1 MTFTR
6 RLLCD
11 AILEVLQVGLDVG
24 PSTFRV
30 ILVLSNTR
38 LNSLCLFSTSTFI
51 VSSNT
56 RFSSLCLFR
65 TPCLGRSVKI
75 ILQEIVNIT
84 QKLKLDDRS
93 LWLTYLRK
101 LGCEANGALQT
112 MRLLETIRFELQIVE
127 SAFFS
132 IAACVRWCTLVRE
145 LPSSLTAVKN
155 VYSSCTLPHE
165 QPSSLNNL
173 VFLVACLFGNC
184 RSAFKMPADAYGR

>member
-1 MTFTR
+1 MR
-6 RLLCD
+6 CDIVSIVSRLR
-11 AILEVLQVGLDVG
+11 VG

-38 LNSLCLFSTSTFI
+38 LSSLCLFSTSTFI
-51 VSSNT
+51 VSNNT

-65 TPCLGRSVKI
+65 TSCLGRSVKI

-132 IAACVRWCTLVRE
+132 IAACVRE